1 VRRSDHAE
9 MDIRV
14 VVGLNV
20 QRLRRERDISQEEL
34 SLRSHCTRGYL
45 SGIETGRRNPT
56 VLFLAGLAKALE
68 SDLSEFFVKP
78 AKVTA
83 TRKGGAVDAGEDV
96 KQTALKTKRAR
107 VRPSR

>member
-1 VRRSDHAE
+1 

-34 SLRSHCTRGYL
+34 SLRSDCTRGYL

-56 VLFLAGLAKALE
+56 VVFLAGLAKALE
-68 SDLSEFFVKP
+68 TDISEFFVRSANTRASRKAGAAAAGRSVEKSVMK
-78 AKVTA
+78 AKS
-83 TRKGGAVDAGEDV
+83 G
-96 KQTALKTKRAR
+96 RAR
-107 VRPSR
+107 SSR

>member
-1 VRRSDHAE
+1 

-34 SLRSHCTRGYL
+34 SLESGCTRGYL

-56 VLFLAGLAKALE
+56 VLFLASLAKALKA
-68 SDLSEFFVKP
+68 DVSEFFVKP
-78 AKVTA
+78 AKIRA
-83 TRKGGAVDAGEDV
+83 SKKGGTPGAGQSVEEPV
-96 KQTALKTKRAR
+96 LKARRAR
-107 VRPSR
+107 ARPPK

>member
-1 VRRSDHAE
+1 

-34 SLRSHCTRGYL
+34 SLLSDCTRGYL

-56 VLFLAGLAKALE
+56 VVFLAGLAKALE
-68 SDLSEFFVKP
+68 ADVSEFFVKS
-78 AKVTA
+78 ANA
-83 TRKGGAVDAGEDV
+83 RISRKGGATAAGQSV
-96 KQTALKTKRAR
+96 KKPALKAGRAR
-107 VRPSR
+107 AHPSK

>member
-1 VRRSDHAE
+1 VRRDDHAF

-34 SLRSHCTRGYL
+34 SLRSACTRGYL

-56 VLFLAGLAKALE
+56 ILFLAGLARVLE
-68 SDLSEFFVKP
+68 SDVSEFFVKP
-78 AKVTA
+78 ATIKVSK
-83 TRKGGAVDAGEDV
+83 KGGRAETRRDDKKPAAKAKRV
-96 KQTALKTKRAR
+96 KAR
-107 VRPSR
+107 LST

>member
-1 VRRSDHAE
+1 MRFGDCAD

-20 QRLRRERDISQEEL
+20 QRLRRQRDISQEAL
-34 SLRSHCTRGYL
+34 SLLSDCTRGYL

-68 SDLSEFFVKP
+68 TDVSEFFVKP
-78 AKVTA
+78 AKVNSK
-83 TRKGGAVDAGEDV
+83 KGGM
-96 KQTALKTKRAR
+96 
-107 VRPSR
+107 VRPRSPH

>member
-1 VRRSDHAE
+1 

-34 SLRSHCTRGYL
+34 SLRSDCTRGYL

-56 VLFLAGLAKALE
+56 VLFLAALAKALE
-68 SDLSEFFVKP
+68 ADVSEFFIKP
-78 AKVTA
+78 AK
-83 TRKGGAVDAGEDV
+83 TRAGKKGSAGETTGLSV
-96 KQTALKTKRAR
+96 RKPALKARRAR
-107 VRPSR
+107 ARPSS

>member
-1 VRRSDHAE
+1 

-68 SDLSEFFVKP
+68 SDVSEFFVKP
-78 AKVTA
+78 AKLRA
-83 TRKGGAVDAGEDV
+83 TRKGGAVEAGEGG
-96 KQTALKTKRAR
+96 KQPALEAKRSR
-107 VRPSR
+107 VRPSK

>member
-1 VRRSDHAE
+1 MRFGNCAD

-20 QRLRRERDISQEEL
+20 QRLRRERDISQEAL
-34 SLRSHCTRGYL
+34 SLLSDCTRGYL

-68 SDLSEFFVKP
+68 TDVSEFFVKP
-78 AKVTA
+78 AKVSSK
-83 TRKGGAVDAGEDV
+83 KGGM
-96 KQTALKTKRAR
+96 
-107 VRPSR
+107 VRPRSPH

>member
-1 VRRSDHAE
+1 MRCSDHAA

-34 SLRSHCTRGYL
+34 SLLSDCTRGYL

-56 VLFLAGLAKALE
+56 VVFLAGLAKALE
-68 SDLSEFFVKP
+68 ADISEFFVKS
-78 AKVTA
+78 AGARVSK
-83 TRKGGAVDAGEDV
+83 KGGTAPSGHGVE
-96 KQTALKTKRAR
+96 KSALKARRVRAR
-107 VRPSR
+107 SSK

>member
-1 VRRSDHAE
+1 VQHVDHAG

-56 VLFLAGLAKALE
+56 VQFLAALAEVLE
-68 SDLSEFFVKP
+68 ADVSDFFIKP
-78 AKVTA
+78 ARIRVGKNGTA
-83 TRKGGAVDAGEDV
+83 AAAE
-96 KQTALKTKRAR
+96 QI
-107 VRPSR
+107 

>member
-1 VRRSDHAE
+1 

-34 SLRSHCTRGYL
+34 SLRSDCTRGYL

-56 VLFLAGLAKALE
+56 VLFLASLAKALE
-68 SDLSEFFVKP
+68 SDVSEFFVKP
-78 AKVTA
+78 AKVRR
-83 TRKGGAVDAGEDV
+83 TRKGGAIEAGEGV
-96 KQTALKTKRAR
+96 KQAVLKAKRAR
-107 VRPSR
+107 ARPST

>member
-1 VRRSDHAE
+1 

-34 SLRSHCTRGYL
+34 SLRSDCTRGYL

-68 SDLSEFFVKP
+68 SDVSEFFVKP
-78 AKVTA
+78 AKVRA
-83 TRKGGAVDAGEDV
+83 ARKGVAVEGGEGV
-96 KQTALKTKRAR
+96 KKPALKAKRAR
-107 VRPSR
+107 ARPSR

>member
-1 VRRSDHAE
+1 

-34 SLRSHCTRGYL
+34 SLRSDCTRGYL

-56 VLFLAGLAKALE
+56 VLFLADLAKALE
-68 SDLSEFFVKP
+68 ADVSEFFIRP
-78 AKVTA
+78 AKMRA
-83 TRKGGAVDAGEDV
+83 GRKGGAAEASQSFKKPG
-96 KQTALKTKRAR
+96 LKAKRAR
-107 VRPSR
+107 SRPLK

>member
-1 VRRSDHAE
+1 

-34 SLRSHCTRGYL
+34 SLRSDCTRGYL

-56 VLFLAGLAKALE
+56 VLFLAGLARALE
-68 SDLSEFFVKP
+68 SDVSEFFVKP
-78 AKVTA
+78 AKVSV
-83 TRKGGAVDAGEDV
+83 TRKGGAVEAGEGV
-96 KQTALKTKRAR
+96 KQPALKAKRAR
-107 VRPSR
+107 THPSK